1 MRNETR
7 AIGGNKSDLV
17 VSNKGCYREECLEF
31 HLLILMCFNKF
42 VQVLAFNAAGDGPRS
57 TAVTVRTLQ
66 GLPSAPRNITFTDIT
81 MNSLVVSW
89 EPPYRRN
96 GLIQAYLVTYETI
109 EQDERETLLKLF
121 CEQF

>member
-1 MRNETR
+1 MF
-7 AIGGNKSDLV
+7 I
-17 VSNKGCYREECLEF
+17 
-31 HLLILMCFNKF
+31 ILS

-57 TAVTVRTLQ
+57 TAVMVRTLQ

-96 GLIQAYLVTYETI
+96 GIIQAYLVTYETI
-109 EQDERETLLKLF
+109 EQDERKFLLSFYAIDFKSFKFVHL
-121 CEQF
+121 